1 MGGLINT
8 KGTQRL
14 SKLFNNRFNPLS
26 AARIGRTRQWRV
38 FKQPSLLPS
47 ETPALTY

>member
-14 SKLFNNRFNPLS
+14 AKLFNNRFDALN
-26 AARIGRTRQWRV
+26 AADSWT
-38 FKQPSLLPS
+38 
-47 ETPALTY
+47 